1 MYVGKAKNLKNR
13 LRQYAKREDDRPQIE
28 NLLSLAVNVKWQ
40 ELPSELDALLVEAE
54 LIKRYQPQYNILLKD
69 DKSNLYICIS
79 GGDFPRIFT
88 ARKPEILRT
97 QEKWTTFGP
106 FQSGY
111 KVRQVLEIG
120 RRIFKWCDKPTAGR
134 PCFYYHLGL
143 CSGACTGKVN
153 VDEYREMIDCVKKFL
168 RGRTHELIKEFKEQI
183 AIHAQDQEF
192 EKANSLKEQVE
203 ALVVVTSPKYRLR
216 PDMTIPILTNKMEE
230 ESLISLRAI
239 LRQYLSIPASA
250 PLARIEGYDISN
262 ISGTNASCSMV
273 TAIEGKMDHSEYKHF
288 GIKTLNTPNDF
299 AMLREALTRRQNHPE
314 WGIPDVILIDG
325 GKGQLRSVLSVWNW
339 PTIVVSIAKKP
350 DRLFIPLKM
359 IEKKKEKLVFK
370 EVELTPE
377 LPATRLLQSIRD
389 ESHRFAK
396 RLHIIKRNKAFIE

>member
-1 MYVGKAKNLKNR
+1 MGKAKNLKNR
-13 LRQYAKREDDRPQIE
+13 LRQYAKREDDRPQID
-28 NLLSLAVNVKWQ
+28 NLLAQTVTVKWDEQ
-40 ELPSELDALLVEAE
+40 PSELDALLVEAE

-69 DKSNLYICIS
+69 DKSNLYICIGTGS
-79 GGDFPRIFT
+79 FPKIFT
-88 ARKPEILRT
+88 ARKPEIVRSE
-97 QEKWTTFGP
+97 EKWTTFGP

-120 RRIFKWCDKPTAGR
+120 RRIFKWCDHPHTGR
-134 PCFYYHLGL
+134 PCFYYHLDL
-143 CSGACTGKVN
+143 CSGACIGKVSPT
-153 VDEYREMIDCVKKFL
+153 EYQEMIVCVKKFL
-168 RGRTHELIKEFKEQI
+168 RGRTSELIREFKDQI
-183 AIHAQDQEF
+183 NIHANAQEF
-192 EKANSLKEQVE
+192 EKANFLKYQVE

-250 PLARIEGYDISN
+250 PLTRIEGYDISN

-273 TAIEGKMDHSEYKHF
+273 TAIDGRMEHSEYKHF
-288 GIKTLNTPNDF
+288 GIKTIHTPNDF

-314 WGIPDVILIDG
+314 WGIPDVVLIDG
-325 GKGQLRSVLSVWNW
+325 GKGQLRSVLSVWQW
-339 PTIVVSIAKKP
+339 PSIVISIAKKP
-350 DRLFIPLKM
+350 DRLFIPM
-359 IEKKKEKLVFK
+359 SSSRPEKITFK

-377 LPATRLLQSIRD
+377 LPATRLVQSIRD

-396 RLHIIKRNKAFIE
+396 RLHIMKRNKAFIE